1 MERGQGM
8 RAAGVL
14 FFVSWILCGCC
25 IDAIFENPAALF
37 VVIASLITMGCISA
51 AFKKMKEGV

>member
-1 MERGQGM
+1 M

-37 VVIASLITMGCISA
+37 IVIASLITMGCISA
-51 AFKKMKEGV
+51 AFTKMKEGV